1 MKKHYLILILIFLI
15 VVPVASLSAQ
25 YYTML
30 GPATITATSSVTYS
44 YAIDP
49 IDAVDTWFTSPNWV
63 VTSQGTITSQYLSSD
78 KLTAYAVVKWN
89 TVGDATVTF
98 KQGTRV
104 TSTKAVTVTCPT
116 IGAPVFDFENYL
128 CGTSGSVL
136 ITAAP
141 GSNGTAVRWYTESGI
156 YIQQGHLYNT
166 PVLTSSTTYYI
177 TSYNATLGCESSPR
191 TAVTVTLYPIPAAPA
206 AASVVNCQS
215 GSVTLTATP
224 ASSANSIIWY
234 AMPTGEATVATGTSY
249 TTPSLSTTT
258 SYYAASYNTNAGCI
272 STERTPVT
280 ATVVNMLR
288 PLNLTD
294 DIILGSG
301 TITLDAGIR
310 GDEADTEIQ
319 WFADATSVVTPI
331 ATGSSY
337 TTPLLTATTSY
348 YARAKSIAS
357 NCVSSLSEFIA
368 VVKPILASA
377 SVQTDA
383 VRVKGKKSDTDLLS
397 LTDAEKTTTF
407 EYLDGMARVN
417 QQVVLRGSP
426 AGKDIVQPVEYDAY
440 GRISKNYAPYIPP
453 SATTGAFH
461 SAFKAEQAS
470 FYTAA
475 NDKIANDNA
484 PYAVTKYEDSPL
496 GRTVEQ
502 GSVGQ
507 AFQPGTNHT
516 ATAIY
521 SFNTGAT
528 ANAAEEVRQFN
539 ADGSSTGFYAANI
552 LNRVEQ
558 KDENGNK
565 EITFIN
571 AQGQTL
577 VVKKQLDEVI
587 DNVTVNWLETY
598 YIYDDFGRVKCM
610 ISPRGTVALKAGGW
624 SFTQSIRDNYVH
636 HFLYDK
642 RGRLVQKKVPGQAW
656 VYFVYDALDRLVL
669 TQDGLL
675 RAVKMWS
682 FNKYDDRGR
691 IVQQGLYKNNLTR
704 QSVQALAD
712 QLYTDAN
719 VNYPPAARYEVR
731 GSSLQGYTNISF
743 PKVNV
748 DNSAI
753 QVLMVNFYDSY
764 DFDDADAVA
773 DYIYTSQ
780 NLPGENVT
788 PPASLYGVA
797 TGSKRLVIGTSTW
810 LYTYIFYD
818 EYGRPVQVRSNNQ
831 LRATV
836 DNLLTVVYD
845 FEGKASFR
853 KQYHNAGTGKVTTI
867 VNKYTYDNQG
877 RLRNVYQNNNN
888 AATDQLLAQ
897 YDYNELG
904 QLVDKKLHNT
914 TGTTFLQSVDY
925 RYTIRG
931 QLESI
936 NNAQLAVNAAN
947 NDEATDYFGMELLY
961 NTADASLGNT
971 AAWNGNISAVKWK
984 GTGGG
989 SGTADQR
996 GYTYSYDK
1004 SGKLK
1009 AATSKMHTGSAWTK
1023 ETGTLSE
1030 SMTYD
1035 QNGNIRSLQ
1044 RNQRKHQLVG
1054 TTPSYTSDAI
1064 DNLIYTYSSSVGD
1077 QLLKVEDAAA
1087 GIGGFTNGT
1096 NAATEYTYDVNGN
1109 VLTDSNK
1116 GISGIIYNAFGKVV
1130 SISFNDGR
1138 KVENVYDA
1146 AGTKLTMKTYAAG
1159 STTPQ
1164 TTTSYVD
1171 GFVYENNILSFFGS
1185 PEGRV
1190 VNNNG
1195 VLEYQYAI
1203 ADHQGN
1209 TRVVFSSVTPA
1220 ADALLATLEGDAND
1234 GASQYTINAANI
1246 VSFGSANHT
1255 AGGSKVVRMN
1265 QSYKT
1270 GPSRSVHVYPGD
1282 KIDIEVWE
1290 YHEGM
1295 SGFGTTSTPLNT
1307 LINNVA
1313 AAFGGVSSAV
1323 GESGAIYSGVNTGI
1337 TMYGTGGNQG
1347 DTRPAAYLNYILFDK
1362 NYKVLDAGWQLAP
1375 ATTFTKQKVSFPT
1388 KNIKEEGYI
1397 YTWLSYDDDSD
1408 NWVYFDDFKV
1418 THTKTNVIQ
1427 YNDYYPFGL
1436 QASTSWTRSNNKNN
1450 YLYNEASELNTTS
1463 GWYETMYRG
1472 YDATLGRFM
1481 QVDPLAHIDHSFSPF
1496 AYAGNN
1502 PILFNDPT
1510 GLLKAT
1516 KEELSNFV
1524 DKALAG
1530 NGGTWSDDGGQHMF
1544 GSDQEAAIW
1553 ALSNLGS
1560 LGGSN
1565 VNAESQLAGIASGGA
1580 VELRGVTITVDKN
1593 NNYHGEP
1600 YRNDTWL
1607 HTRLNETLVD
1617 PFDFTY
1623 ALDDTQTMLDGVGLV
1638 PGAGEAADGLNAII
1652 YLARGDKTNAALS
1665 AAAMIPIVGWAAT
1678 VAKKAIK
1685 VEQYAL
1691 RAAGDG
1697 FYPVMKRGFSKA
1709 QELVWLNKG
1718 DVWKFGTTKNPAIR
1732 YSLSYLNS
1740 VGEYGVYYSKEF
1752 SGTLGQALQVERM
1765 KIMNYLSQTGF
1776 LPAGNKMIK

>member
-1 MKKHYLILILIFLI
+1 MKKHYPIIFLIFLI

-89 TVGDATVTF
+89 TVGAATVTF

-116 IGAPVFDFENYL
+116 IEAPVFDFENYL

-136 ITAAP
+136 ITASP
-141 GSNGTAVRWYTESGI
+141 RGSGTVVRWYTESGS
-156 YIQQGHLYNT
+156 YIQEGQLYNT
-166 PVLTSSTTYYI
+166 PVLTSTTTYYI
-177 TSYNATLGCESSPR
+177 TSYNATMGCESSPR
-191 TAVTVTLYPIPAAPA
+191 TPVTVILYPIPAAPA
-206 AASVVNCQS
+206 AASVVNCQP
-215 GSVTLTATP
+215 GSVALAATP
-224 ASSANSIIWY
+224 ASDANSIIWY
-234 AMPTGEATVATGTSY
+234 ATPTGEAIVATGTSY

-258 SYYAASYNTNAGCI
+258 SYYAASYNTTAGCI

-301 TITLDAGIR
+301 TITLDAGVR
-310 GDEADTEIQ
+310 GNEADTEIQ

-337 TTPLLTATTSY
+337 TTPPLTTTTSY
-348 YARAKSIAS
+348 YARARSITS
-357 NCVSSLSEFIA
+357 NCVSSLSELIA

-383 VRVKGKKSDTDLLS
+383 IRAKGKKTDADLVT

-426 AGKDIVQPVEYDAY
+426 FGKDIVQPVEYDAY
-440 GRISKNYAPYIPP
+440 GRISQHYAPYIP
-453 SATTGAFH
+453 ATTNGAFH
-461 SAFKAEQAS
+461 STFKAEQAT

-475 NDKIANDNA
+475 NDKVANDNA
-484 PYAVTKYEDSPL
+484 AYALTKYEDSPL
-496 GRTVEQ
+496 GRAVEQ

-516 ATAIY
+516 YTAIY

-528 ANAAEEVRQFN
+528 ANAAEEVRQLN

-552 LNRVEQ
+552 LSRVES

-565 EITFIN
+565 EITYSN

-577 VVKKQLDEVI
+577 AIKKQLDEVI
-587 DNVTVNWLETY
+587 DGVTVNWLETY
-598 YIYDDFGRVKCM
+598 YIYDDFGRVNCM
-610 ISPRGTVALKAGGW
+610 ISPKGTVALKASGW
-624 SFTQSIRDNYVH
+624 SFTQSIKDNYVH

-642 RGRLVQKKVPGQAW
+642 HGRLVQKKIPGQAW

-675 RAVKMWS
+675 RASGKWS
-682 FNKYDDRGR
+682 FIKYDNRGR
-691 IVQQGLYKNNLTR
+691 IILQGLYKNTTNTTR
-704 QSVQALAD
+704 AAVQTLVDA
-712 QLYTDAN
+712 LYTAAN
-719 VNYPPAARYEVR
+719 VTYPASAMYDVR
-731 GSSLQGYTNISF
+731 GGALHGYTNISF
-743 PKVNV
+743 PKTNA
-748 DNSAI
+748 DNTALEI
-753 QVLMVNFYDSY
+753 LAVNFYDGY
-764 DFDDADAVA
+764 DFDDADGVA
-773 DYIYTSQ
+773 DYTYTNQ
-780 NLPGENVT
+780 GLAGESVT
-788 PPASLYGVA
+788 SPASLYGVA
-797 TGSKRLVIGTSTW
+797 TGSKRLVLGTTTW

-818 EYGRPVQVRSNNQ
+818 EYGRPVQVRSNNH
-831 LRATV
+831 LSAAV
-836 DNLLTVVYD
+836 DNLVTQVYD
-845 FEGKASFR
+845 FEGKVTVQ
-853 KQYHNAGTGKVTTI
+853 KQYHNAGAGKITTI
-867 VNKYTYDNQG
+867 TNKYTYDNQG
-877 RLRNVYQNNNN
+877 RPLKVYQNNNG
-888 AATDQLLAQ
+888 AATDQLLVQ

-914 TGTTFLQSVDY
+914 TGNTFLQSVDY

-961 NTADASLGNT
+961 NTADASLGNS

-984 GTGGG
+984 GIGG
-989 SGTADQR
+989 SSGTTDQR
-996 GYTYSYDK
+996 GYTYAYDK

-1009 AATSKMHTGSAWTK
+1009 TATSKMYTGSAWTK
-1023 ETGTLSE
+1023 EAGTLSE

-1035 QNGNIRSLQ
+1035 QNGNIRSLL
-1044 RNQRKHQLVG
+1044 RNQRKHRLVG

-1064 DNLIYTYSSSVGD
+1064 DNLSYTYSGSIGE

-1087 GIGGFTNGT
+1087 STGGFVNGT

-1109 VLTDSNK
+1109 ALSDLNK
-1116 GISGIIYNAFGKVV
+1116 GISNITYNILGKPAVMT
-1130 SISFNDGR
+1130 FTDGR
-1138 KVENVYDA
+1138 KIEYIYDVF
-1146 AGTKLTMKTYAAG
+1146 GSKLTMKSYAAG
-1159 STTPQ
+1159 SSIPQ
-1164 TTTSYVD
+1164 TTTDYVN
-1171 GFVYENNILSFFGS
+1171 GFVYENNTLSFFGS

-1195 VLEYQYAI
+1195 TLQYQYAI
-1203 ADHQGN
+1203 ADNQGN
-1209 TRVVFSSVTPA
+1209 TRVVFSSVTPT
-1220 ADALLATLEGDAND
+1220 ADAPLATLEGDAND

-1255 AGGSKVVRMN
+1255 TGGSKVVRMN
-1265 QSYKT
+1265 QSYKI
-1270 GPSRSVHVYPGD
+1270 GPSKSVKVYPGD

-1290 YHEGM
+1290 YHEGA
-1295 SGFGTTSTPLNT
+1295 SGFGTTGTPLNT
-1307 LINNVA
+1307 LITNVA
-1313 AAFGGVSSAV
+1313 AAFNGVSGAI
-1323 GESGAIYSGVNTGI
+1323 GESGAIYGGVNTAI
-1337 TMYGTGGNQG
+1337 TAYGTGGNQG
-1347 DTRPAAYLNYILFDK
+1347 DSRPAAYLNYILFDK
-1362 NYKVLDAGWQLAP
+1362 NYNVLDAGWQLAP
-1375 ATTFTKQKVSFPT
+1375 ASTFTKQKISFPT

-1397 YTWLSYDDDSD
+1397 YTWLSYDDASD

-1436 QASTSWTRSNNKNN
+1436 QASTSWTRETNKNN
-1450 YLYNEASELNTTS
+1450 FLYNEASELNTTS

-1481 QVDPLAHIDHSFSPF
+1481 QVDPLAHVDHSVSPF

-1516 KEELSNFV
+1516 REELNNFI

-1544 GSDQEAAIW
+1544 GSSNEADMWVAAFQQMMNDGGGGSVEATYGIKNFKYNGATAKISYGVTGYKYVQASKEYEAQQGGPGDPSVWKSAWDSYWWNLADAIG
-1553 ALSNLGS
+1553 LHSKVLNKGVGIIIIGSNGQKVQVDYSQKDKGNKMVGVLDLNDNSNLLS
-1560 LGGSN
+1560 VLSMLVISN
-1565 VNAESQLAGIASGGA
+1565 E
-1580 VELRGVTITVDKN
+1580 
-1593 NNYHGEP
+1593 
-1600 YRNDTWL
+1600 
-1607 HTRLNETLVD
+1607 
-1617 PFDFTY
+1617 
-1623 ALDDTQTMLDGVGLV
+1623 LDGVSTFVNIRQQDPRNRYDKNGLMYYYPI
-1638 PGAGEAADGLNAII
+1638 PG
-1652 YLARGDKTNAALS
+1652 
-1665 AAAMIPIVGWAAT
+1665 
-1678 VAKKAIK
+1678 
-1685 VEQYAL
+1685 
-1691 RAAGDG
+1691 
-1697 FYPVMKRGFSKA
+1697 YPGYYTPGPSTLTDNYYYKYPNIAFKYVMKGSDHYMI
-1709 QELVWLNKG
+1709 EVIH
-1718 DVWKFGTTKNPAIR
+1718 PAIQ
-1732 YSLSYLNS
+1732 
-1740 VGEYGVYYSKEF
+1740 K
-1752 SGTLGQALQVERM
+1752 
-1765 KIMNYLSQTGF
+1765 
-1776 LPAGNKMIK
+1776 